1 MRKEDSG
8 FNGSLSVSQYL
19 FIPKNGDIIQCKIIY
34 IIHENCKKRQ
44 RKIMSSNATCFLQ
57 MQF

>member
-1 MRKEDSG
+1 MRKEVSG

-19 FIPKNGDIIQCKIIY
+19 FIPRNCEKIRCKIIY
-34 IIHENCKKRQ
+34 IIQENCKKRQ
-44 RKIMSSNATCFLQ
+44 RKIMSCNATCFLQ